1 MLARWYPLLDT
12 RSPEKWVD
20 HLGKT
25 ARGGADEAASWTP
38 SHGAARW
45 RRRRRGLERGHPAGR
60 PSQRP
65 SHPAP
70 GHPRVRP
77 PLLTGSRLLE
87 SHRRAPH
94 VRPSSSSRALQ
105 AAAVAP
111 QPGSTSSGGQGR
123 ARRPAARSRLRARR
137 SRTPPVRRGP
147 STLPLQPRGQTTAGA
162 ERSSS
167 SGGCCLTC
175 GHYLYPYPERR
186 GLFGKRCRNAE
197 AHWIWIK
204 TSLLGPDF
212 YPYPVRLRFLG
223 KRAQESKTHWMWI

>member
-1 MLARWYPLLDT
+1 MRKKQKYPDGLTSRKIPPLPRCWLGGTPCWTPGVQKSGWTTSEKQPEVART
-12 RSPEKWVD
+12 RQRRGRRATERR
-20 HLGKT
+20 
-25 ARGGADEAASWTP
+25 AGGAGGAGWREATLQDDHHNG
-38 SHGAARW
+38 SHGRVVSRRPRRW
-45 RRRRRGLERGHPAGR
+45 FSTPPLI
-60 PSQRP
+60 P

-137 SRTPPVRRGP
+137 SRTPGRDGSGHDSRYVRQCTDAASPACHAPVRP
-147 STLPLQPRGQTTAGA
+147 Q
-162 ERSSS
+162 
-167 SGGCCLTC
+167 
-175 GHYLYPYPERR
+175 
-186 GLFGKRCRNAE
+186 
-197 AHWIWIK
+197 
-204 TSLLGPDF
+204 
-212 YPYPVRLRFLG
+212 RL
-223 KRAQESKTHWMWI
+223 A

>member
-1 MLARWYPLLDT
+1 MYNAFKVADCRQRLSD
-12 RSPEKWVD
+12 
-20 HLGKT
+20 LG
-25 ARGGADEAASWTP
+25 R
-38 SHGAARW
+38 
-45 RRRRRGLERGHPAGR
+45 
-60 PSQRP
+60 
-65 SHPAP
+65 
-70 GHPRVRP
+70 
-77 PLLTGSRLLE
+77 SRLL
-87 SHRRAPH
+87 
-94 VRPSSSSRALQ
+94 VRYVFSVVVML
-105 AAAVAP
+105 
-111 QPGSTSSGGQGR
+111 
-123 ARRPAARSRLRARR
+123 
-137 SRTPPVRRGP
+137 RGP